1 MKLSISKEAT
11 TGLLELPESGLG
23 FQIVNATFHGTRST
37 YIIWNA
43 DYAVD
48 LREAPSLKE
57 DLSGANLGFW
67 INEQALSEITIIAA
81 PSLHDFSL
89 VGARIGPSVIRVEGG
104 SSAPAAS
111 PPPSTLVKKINLGAP
126 RKFYRFSPFNNDR
139 RIDPLTGD
147 FLPGTYC
154 CPESEILFVPTGLSA
169 VGRFA
174 LPSPRPASFKYE
186 ITANAGTE
194 VLFGTVAPAYGQAGG
209 GVEAYF
215 PMGARNAT
223 GVFKTPAQIADE

>member
-1 MKLSISKEAT
+1 MKLSINEKAYRE
-11 TGLLELPESGLG
+11 LLKLPESGPG
-23 FQIVNATFHGTRST
+23 FQIVDATFHGTRST

-43 DYAVD
+43 DYAID
-48 LREAPSLKE
+48 LKEAPSLRE
-57 DLSGANLGFW
+57 DLSGANLGVW

-89 VGARIGPSVIRVEGG
+89 VGARISSSVITMGVG
-104 SSAPAAS
+104 SSAPTAS
-111 PPPSTLVKKINLGAP
+111 PPPSTLVKKVNLGAP

-139 RIDPLTGD
+139 RIDQKTGD

-154 CPESEILFVPTGLSA
+154 CPESEIPFVPTGFSA

-186 ITANAGTE
+186 ITADVGTD

-215 PMGARNAT
+215 STGARNVT
-223 GVFKTPAQIADE
+223 RVFKTPTQIDDE